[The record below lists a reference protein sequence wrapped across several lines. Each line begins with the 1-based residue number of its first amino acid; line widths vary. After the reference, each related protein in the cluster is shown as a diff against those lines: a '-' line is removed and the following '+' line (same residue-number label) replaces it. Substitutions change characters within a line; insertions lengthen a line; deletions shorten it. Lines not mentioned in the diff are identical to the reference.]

1 MSEEKKNNW
10 IAGWSP
16 KQIKIAGAAAVAV
29 SVIVLLV
36 VIRVVKA
43 DENPVS
49 EMVTFAAKRGPLTIS
64 VLESGTIKSRE
75 QVILKNEVEGRT
87 SIISLVPEGTRVKT
101 GDLLVELDAST
112 LQDSKIDQEIMVQNA
127 QAAYTNAVETLAVVE
142 NQAQSDI
149 DLAELTFTFAKQDLD
164 QYKEGLYPNDLQT
177 AETQVTIAREELLR
191 AEDTYEKSKK
201 LYDVNY
207 LAESE
212 LLANALAK
220 TKAELTVKLRESDLE
235 VLKDYTYRR
244 QIDQL
249 ESDLKQAEMALE
261 RAKRKG
267 KADIVQA
274 DADLKAKKAEFERQ
288 TAKLDKLED
297 QITKA
302 KVYAP
307 AAGMVIYAT
316 TARRGGWRDS
326 RTPMD
331 IGVEVYERQEL
342 IYLPTAASA
351 MAEVDI
357 HEASLEKVQLGLPVI
372 ITVDALPGKPFFGT
386 VARIAPL
393 PDPASMWMNPDLK
406 VYQSDIYL
414 DGADPALRTGMSCK
428 AEIIAAQYKDVIYV
442 PVQAVIRV
450 GGKPTVYVVN
460 EGRMEGRQVEIG
472 LDNNRMIVIEKGL
485 KEGEVV
491 LLTPPLK
498 SAEIDSAS
506 AAGAADGSSDSLI
519 QQIDER
525 LDEVNSAPVPK
536 HDAGAKAGPDGAS
549 GAVAEEMR
557 KRYENLSDEEKKKA
571 MERFQNM
578 TPEERQKLRQ
588 QRQGASGAAAGGP
601 GQGGP
606 RSGGQRSGGGGGGGR
621 GPGAGPR
628 G

>member
-1 MSEEKKNNW
+1 MSEQKKNNW
-10 IAGWSP
+10 IAGWSR

-29 SVIVLLV
+29 SIIVLFV
-36 VIRVVKA
+36 VIKVVKA
-43 DENPVS
+43 DESPVS
-49 EMVTFAAKRGPLTIS
+49 EMVTFAARRGPLTIS

-87 SIISLVPEGTRVKT
+87 SIISLIPEGTKVKE

-112 LQDSKIDQEIMVQNA
+112 LQDNKIDQEIMVQNA
-127 QAAYTNAVETLAVVE
+127 EAAYTNAVETLAVVE

-149 DLAELTFTFAKQDLD
+149 DVAELTFTFAKQDLD
-164 QYKEGLYPNDLQT
+164 QYKEGLYPNELKT
-177 AETQVTIAREELLR
+177 AETQVTIAQEELLR

-220 TKAELTVKLRESDLE
+220 TKAELTVKLRESDLK

-249 ESDLKQAEMALE
+249 ESDRKQAEMALE

-267 KADIVQA
+267 RADIVQA

-288 TAKLDKLED
+288 TDKLNKLED
-297 QITKA
+297 QIKKA

-307 AAGMVIYAT
+307 ADGMVIYAT
-316 TARRGGWRDS
+316 TARRGGWRDN

-331 IGVEVYERQEL
+331 VGVEVFERQEL

-372 ITVDALPGKPFFGT
+372 ITVDALPGKKFVGSM
-386 VARIAPL
+386 ARIAPL
-393 PDPASMWMNPDLK
+393 PDPQSMWMNPDLK

-414 DGADPALRTGMSCK
+414 EGDDPGLRTGMSCK
-428 AEIIAAQYKDVIYV
+428 AEIIAAQYEDAIYV

-450 GGKPTVYVVN
+450 AGKPTVYVVRD
-460 EGRMEGRQVEIG
+460 GRMEEREVEIG
-472 LDNNRMIVIEKGL
+472 LDNNRMIRIVDGL
-485 KEGEVV
+485 KEGEIV
-491 LLTPPLK
+491 LLTPPLR
-498 SAEIDSAS
+498 SAEVDSAS
-506 AAGAADGSSDSLI
+506 AAEGASLDGASDSLM
-519 QQIDER
+519 QQINDK
-525 LDEVNSAPVPK
+525 LDEVNSAPIPRPE
-536 HDAGAKAGPDGAS
+536 AGSQAGPGGPGGA
-549 GAVAEEMR
+549 AAEQMR
-557 KRYENLSDEEKKKA
+557 KRLENMSDEEKKKA
-571 MERFQNM
+571 MEQFQNM
-578 TPEERQKLRQ
+578 SPEERQKLRQ
-588 QRQGASGAAAGGP
+588 RMQGAGGGP
-601 GQGGP
+601 GQGGAGPGGQRPSGGARSPGMAP
-606 RSGGQRSGGGGGGGR
+606 RSGGGSR
-621 GPGAGPR
+621 
-628 G
+628 